1 VFSNSTRFDEVG
13 CRSRGLG
20 LARRLTDPAQLAHHA
35 GKRAF
40 DWLLD
45 VAKAPN
51 SHAARNNGRVQAT
64 SGAVASGVGRS

>member
-1 VFSNSTRFDEVG
+1 MKSAVEPGDQA
-13 CRSRGLG
+13 SR
-20 LARRLTDPAQLAHHA
+20 AFLTDVAQLAHHS

-45 VAKAPN
+45 VAKDPN

>member
-1 VFSNSTRFDEVG
+1 MKSAAGAGDQA
-13 CRSRGLG
+13 SR
-20 LARRLTDPAQLAHHA
+20 AFLTDPAQVAHHA
-35 GKRAF
+35 GKPAF

-45 VAKAPN
+45 VAKDPN